1 MWHLVALGATGAQA
15 PWWEPPL
22 HALLAQLNEKFLNQA
37 SADEHADKL
46 LELTLE
52 DTQLGRMSSPLPYM
66 PRGREGATDIDME
79 AFSVSPRFSIV
90 QGACAMRGGIGP
102 PLALQPV
109 LARHAAG
116 WNTEATIFHN
126 FTAFL
131 GNGWTRPAEKLR
143 CDTLDLLY
151 LLFNAWLSS
160 SMCAFLCRQCLCTA
174 GGVWAASQP
183 RHVDSR
189 P

>member
-1 MWHLVALGATGAQA
+1 MWHLGALGATGAQA

-79 AFSVSPRFSIV
+79 VFFSFGVAEVIYRAGRV
-90 QGACAMRGGIGP
+90 RY
-102 PLALQPV
+102 
-109 LARHAAG
+109 ARWH
-116 WNTEATIFHN
+116 WATSRI
-126 FTAFL
+126 
-131 GNGWTRPAEKLR
+131 
-143 CDTLDLLY
+143 
-151 LLFNAWLSS
+151 
-160 SMCAFLCRQCLCTA
+160 
-174 GGVWAASQP
+174 AASACQARGRMEHRRYDLP
-183 RHVDSR
+183 QLHSILV
-189 P
+189 